1 MRRFGWMLLLIL
13 TVGCSVNS
21 KNSQPQP
28 IITETGEH
36 VTVFPNY
43 IAIVVPG
50 YELTCLT
57 DPVLSIQTADGWL
70 PLEDFIMQPHYL
82 DDKFNFVAGMCDEV
96 GCNKI
101 NHEHPLA
108 IGLPLYQHIGERK
121 HLLDRTGEIKMLPA
135 YRMVSPTQTV
145 KLDITY
151 FLDDACSKQQTYSTT
166 IDLSN

>member
-1 MRRFGWMLLLIL
+1 MRRFGWMFLLIL

-28 IITETGEH
+28 IITETGVH

-43 IAIVVPG
+43 IAIVAPG
-50 YELTCLT
+50 YELTCLN
-57 DPVLSIQTADGWL
+57 DPIASIQTANGWL

-82 DDKFNFVAGMCDEV
+82 DDILTTSFGMCDLAV
-96 GCNKI
+96 CNKI
-101 NHEHPLA
+101 DQLGIPLK
-108 IGLPLYQHIGERK
+108 LYEYIGERK
-121 HLLDRTGEIKMLPA
+121 HLDDDTGMIELIPA
-135 YRMVSPTQTV
+135 YRTVYPTQTV

-151 FLDDACSKQQTYSTT
+151 FLDEACSKQQTYSTT

>member
-13 TVGCSVNS
+13 TVGCSVNAN
-21 KNSQPQP
+21 NSQPQP
-28 IITETGEH
+28 MITETGEH
-36 VTVFPNY
+36 ITIFPDY

-57 DPVLSIQTADGWL
+57 QQSLSIQTTDGWQ

-82 DDKFNFVAGMCDEV
+82 DDKFNFVVGMCDLAV
-96 GCNKI
+96 CNKI
-101 NHEHPLA
+101 DQLGIPLK
-108 IGLPLYQHIGERK
+108 LYQYVGKRN
-121 HLLDRTGEIKMLPA
+121 HLNDVTGMIEPIPSYRTV
-135 YRMVSPTQTV
+135 YPTQTV

-166 IDLSN
+166 IDLSK